1 MNNDYVILIDENGEP
16 YLAHAW
22 GQKKDHKYKLR
33 VENYYGNGRHLY
45 LYTDAEVAAFQKN
58 GGKRNALQRV
68 RDRVRDKLGW
78 DERSELESA
87 QKNTKEHAIAQN
99 RYNQTLLGRVQT
111 KKEQAK
117 ATGRAAKDIV
127 SKYGRDTMKNVKNKA
142 NEAKTSIGTKA
153 KDAAKWLDEHDAG
166 LTETARYAM
175 NRKTADQETKDRLH
189 EDMTSTKIGRLAS
202 KVGSTPQSLQKAK
215 EALNKKAQETKTNV
229 SAKVTELGNS
239 VKNAATN
246 VMIKGKNIK
255 VYYPSAVSSMSV
267 EELINAGSATMGDV
281 STKALRLANEVYND
295 NYNKWVNAK
304 GTAKAAYEEKLK
316 LAETQLENA
325 RKEFVNDYNNFVDD
339 HLKIKEKE

>member
-33 VENYYGNGRHLY
+33 VENYYGNGKHLY

-142 NEAKTSIGTKA
+142 NEAKTSIDTKA
-153 KDAAKWLDEHDAG
+153 KDATKWLDEHDAG
-166 LTETARYAM
+166 LTETARYVM

-189 EDMTSTKIGRLAS
+189 DEMTSTKIGRAAS
-202 KVGSTPQSLQKAK
+202 KVGSAPQSLQKAK
-215 EALNKKAQETKTNV
+215 EALNKKAQETKT
-229 SAKVTELGNS
+229 SIGTKATELGNS

-246 VMIKGKNIK
+246 VMIKGKNVR
-255 VYYPSAVSSMSV
+255 VYYPSAVSSMTV
-267 EELINAGSATMGDV
+267 GELINAGNAAMGAASTQALQTANAAYTSLYSRWENATG
-281 STKALRLANEVYND
+281 S
-295 NYNKWVNAK
+295 
-304 GTAKAAYEEKLK
+304 AKAALSAQLK
-316 LAETQLENA
+316 TAEANLETVK
-325 RKEFVNDYNNFVDD
+325 KEFVSDYNNFVDD
-339 HLKIKEKE
+339 HLKIKE